1 MAYSFVSKLLGLVLI
16 SAAQMV
22 SNVSNP
28 VEITGITGSNITL
41 QFTFGP
47 NVNLIESS
55 HLIIH
60 ENTTGQKI
68 AEYEQGN
75 EENVLDVHPKNSS
88 VFWHITNLKLKH
100 TGNYY
105 ASLVSDLEPAKKSS
119 EVQLVVQ
126 ETKGSNTVP
135 PLQRKIPV
143 IEDSKTSFHMV
154 TITVVS
160 PLMLLAAVLPFLI
173 WFLVR
178 NKDKQQQP
186 QQQISN
192 PIVQETEN
200 VSSPTLVY
208 SVLDFPK
215 RTQVVLEN
223 NPRDTE
229 YAAVSYLK

>member
-126 ETKGSNTVP
+126 ETKGSNT
-135 PLQRKIPV
+135 
-143 IEDSKTSFHMV
+143 
-154 TITVVS
+154 
-160 PLMLLAAVLPFLI
+160 
-173 WFLVR
+173 
-178 NKDKQQQP
+178 DKQQQP